1 MKMTVREVLVNIKN
15 FDMWEYASYKLSQD
29 EAAVVI
35 EALEEKARKEDKY
48 AGKRKKK
55 AEQG

>member
-1 MKMTVREVLVNIKN
+1 MTTREVLVNIKN

-55 AEQG
+55 VEQG